1 MNSSNVPRIR
11 TAGASF
17 TRWRGCQFWRSCTK
31 TTATQKPLAEIS
43 SELFSPSAQLFF
55 IGVGPRAKKPPPAS
69 AVHTCS
75 GSCPSGD
82 ALARPDGDRE
92 PPLLARARGVEAWDA
107 LRRSTDGFANDF
119 HRCSLMLRHREARK
133 SRNKSPKN
141 TLALRARGQVLSPY
155 WAWWTMTLD
164 LTYSRGESRSNEL
177 SWPHLAF

>member
-55 IGVGPRAKKPPPAS
+55 IGVGLRAKKPPPAS

-92 PPLLARARGVEAWDA
+92 PPLLARARCRGMGCAA
-107 LRRSTDGFANDF
+107 AI
-119 HRCSLMLRHREARK
+119 HRWFRQRFPSVYLMLRHREARK

>member
-1 MNSSNVPRIR
+1 MNSSNAPRIR

-75 GSCPSGD
+75 DSCPSGD

-92 PPLLARARGVEAWDA
+92 PPLLARARCRGLGCAA
-107 LRRSTDGFANDF
+107 AI
-119 HRCSLMLRHREARK
+119 HRWFLQRFPSVYLMLRHREARK

-141 TLALRARGQVLSPY
+141 TLALRAGGQVLSPY

>member
-11 TAGASF
+11 TPAASF

-43 SELFSPSAQLFF
+43 
-55 IGVGPRAKKPPPAS
+55 VGAILTVGNCSLLALARGRKKPPPAS

-92 PPLLARARGVEAWDA
+92 PPLLARARCRGMGCAA
-107 LRRSTDGFANDF
+107 AI
-119 HRCSLMLRHREARK
+119 HRWFRQRFPSVYLMLRHREARK

-155 WAWWTMTLD
+155 WTWWTMTLD